1 MSIENMKKNI
11 LVIGG
16 KGYIGSK
23 ISKDLSNEHNVRI
36 MDLCWFDEPES
47 NTIVLDF
54 GMMDKLFYSQFD
66 SVILLAGHSSVKMCE
81 GNINYPYDNNVRNF
95 INLFSNLSSNQQVIY
110 ASSSSVY
117 GNAGENK
124 VDENYHDFIPHNHY
138 DITKHVID
146 LYAPKFDV
154 QYYGLR
160 FGTVNGFSNNMRK
173 DVMINSMVYNAL
185 TDGEIKLY
193 IKDIMR
199 PILGINDLSRA
210 IQEIVNCSED
220 KRGIYNLASF
230 NKTAE
235 EIAYGVSSVVNV
247 PVKEYIS
254 DPFSIKNSK
263 LETKSY
269 NFSIDS
275 TKFCESF
282 NFKFTDTIETI
293 TDGIL
298 QNFNNINFTDRSNI
312 QEYGK

>member
-1 MSIENMKKNI
+1 MKKNI
-11 LVIGG
+11 LIIGG

-23 ISKDLSNEHNVRI
+23 LSEVVSENHNVSI
-36 MDLCWFDEPES
+36 MDLCWFDNPDS
-47 NTIVLDF
+47 STIVEDF
-54 GMMDKLFYSQFD
+54 GKMDKLFYSQFETI
-66 SVILLAGHSSVKMCE
+66 ILLAGHSSVKMCE
-81 GNINYPYDNNVRNF
+81 GNLDYSYNNNVRNF
-95 INLFSNLSSNQQVIY
+95 INLLSNVLPTQKVIY

-117 GNAGENK
+117 GNAGEK
-124 VDENYHDFIPHNHY
+124 RVDENYHDFVPHNHY

-160 FGTVNGFSNNMRK
+160 FGTVNGYSPNMRK
-173 DVMINSMVYNAL
+173 DVMINSMVYNAI

-199 PILGINDLSRA
+199 PILGINDLCRA
-210 IQEIVNCSED
+210 ITAIVESDED
-220 KRGIYNLASF
+220 NRGIYNLSSF

-235 EIAYGVSSVVNV
+235 EIAKGVSSVVGI
-247 PVKEYIS
+247 PVKEYQS

-275 TKFCESF
+275 SKFINTF
-282 NFKFTDTIETI
+282 NFKFNDTIETI
-293 TDGIL
+293 TKSIVD
-298 QNFNNINFTDRSNI
+298 NFEKIKFTDRSNV
-312 QEYGK
+312 QEYEK

>member
-1 MSIENMKKNI
+1 MKKNI
-11 LVIGG
+11 LIIGG

-23 ISKDLSNEHNVRI
+23 LSEVLSENHNVSI
-36 MDLCWFDEPES
+36 MDLCWFDNPDS
-47 NTIVLDF
+47 STIVEDF
-54 GMMDKLFYSQFD
+54 GKMDKLFYSQFETI
-66 SVILLAGHSSVKMCE
+66 ILLAGHSSVKMCE
-81 GNINYPYDNNVRNF
+81 GNLDYSYNNNVRNF
-95 INLFSNLSSNQQVIY
+95 INLLSNVLPTQKVIY

-117 GNAGENK
+117 GNAGEK
-124 VDENYHDFIPHNHY
+124 RVDENYHDFVPHNHY

-160 FGTVNGFSNNMRK
+160 FGTVNGYSPNMRK
-173 DVMINSMVYNAL
+173 DVMINSMVYNAI

-199 PILGINDLSRA
+199 PILGINDLCRA
-210 IQEIVNCSED
+210 ITAIVESDED
-220 KRGIYNLASF
+220 NRGIYNLSSF

-235 EIAYGVSSVVNV
+235 EIAKGVSSVVGI
-247 PVKEYIS
+247 PVKEYQS

-275 TKFCESF
+275 SKFINTF
-282 NFKFTDTIETI
+282 NFKFNDTIETI
-293 TDGIL
+293 TKSIVD
-298 QNFNNINFTDRSNI
+298 NFEKIKFTDRSNV
-312 QEYGK
+312 QEYEK